1 MHYWLSSFADF
12 QPMRTFRDL
21 YNVISYSL
29 IIVQI
34 GFISILLY
42 NKLIYN
48 RTLYYGG
55 DKKIEEISLNYFY
68 ILRTLLYSTFVL
80 IILWAVLTPL
90 AVLGNKRSV
99 IEEDHISMKMGIIGF
114 ISAIIL
120 LIVDPFGMFKWFTR

>member
-1 MHYWLSSFADF
+1 
-12 QPMRTFRDL
+12 MRLFKDL
-21 YNVISYSL
+21 YLVISYSL

-42 NKLIYN
+42 NKLIYH

-68 ILRTLLYSTFVL
+68 ILRALLYSTFVL
-80 IILWAVLTPL
+80 IVLWAVLTPM

-99 IEEDHISMKMGIIGF
+99 VGEDHISMRMGVIGF
-114 ISAIIL
+114 LSAIAL
-120 LIVDPFGMFKWFTR
+120 LIIDPFGMFKWFTSQA

>member
-1 MHYWLSSFADF
+1 
-12 QPMRTFRDL
+12 MRTFKDL
-21 YNVISYSL
+21 YLVISYSL

-42 NKLIYN
+42 NKFIYN

-55 DKKIEEISLNYFY
+55 DKEPVEISLNYFY
-68 ILRTLLYSTFVL
+68 VLRTLLYSTFVL
-80 IILWAVLTPL
+80 IVLWAVLTPM

-99 IEEDHISMKMGIIGF
+99 IEEDHISMRMGIIGF

-120 LIVDPFGMFKWFTR
+120 LIVDPFGMFKWFTK